1 MASISLR
8 TRAPEI
14 IAGVR
19 ISDVY
24 QALTGVKP
32 RRTGSDTW
40 RAPAIW
46 RDGEGLN
53 VSMDDSR
60 GVWHDFKTDDG
71 GSVLA
76 LVVQV
81 RGGSPQHWL
90 ADLTG
95 TPLGDQP
102 FPPAESA
109 ELARER

>member
-8 TRAPEI
+8 TRAHET

-19 ISDVY
+19 ISDAY

-53 VSMDDSR
+53 DYRLKPVDSTYGHRRSAMDQ
-60 GVWHDFKTDDG
+60 T
-71 GSVLA
+71 
-76 LVVQV
+76 VVA
-81 RGGSPQHWL
+81 RRATWR
-90 ADLTG
+90 
-95 TPLGDQP
+95 LGK
-102 FPPAESA
+102 
-109 ELARER
+109 REYLEAPGYWPW

>member
-8 TRAPEI
+8 TRAHET

-19 ISDVY
+19 ISDAY

-53 VSMDDSR
+53 DYRLKPVDSTYGHR
-60 GVWHDFKTDDG
+60 
-71 GSVLA
+71 
-76 LVVQV
+76 
-81 RGGSPQHWL
+81 R
-90 ADLTG
+90 
-95 TPLGDQP
+95 
-102 FPPAESA
+102 FPRWIRP
-109 ELARER
+109 